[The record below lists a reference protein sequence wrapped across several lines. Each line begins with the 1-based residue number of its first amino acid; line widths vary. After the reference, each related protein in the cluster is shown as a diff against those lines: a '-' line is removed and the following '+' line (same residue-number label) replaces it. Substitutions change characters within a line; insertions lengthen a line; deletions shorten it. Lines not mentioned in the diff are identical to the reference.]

1 VNTVLLIDDEPQMV
15 SLVAMC
21 LEEFG
26 ARVVRAENLA
36 GALTSARA
44 EPPRAV
50 LLDLALGREEEDG
63 LMLLPKLWSEP
74 ALSGVPVVVFS
85 VHESRRREA
94 LDAGANGFVPKPFRP
109 EQLRAAVRPYL
120 GGP

>member
-1 VNTVLLIDDEPQMV
+1 MNTVLLIDDEPQMV
-15 SLVAMC
+15 NLVAMC

-36 GALTSARA
+36 GAVTTARA

-63 LMLLPKLWSEP
+63 LMLLPRLWSEP

-85 VHESRRREA
+85 VHESRQEA
-94 LDAGANGFVPKPFRP
+94 LDAGASGFVPKPFHP

-120 GGP
+120 EGP